1 MSRLTALALSAAVVF
16 FANGALAESNESK
29 LRQSLPE
36 LTSALMQQDI
46 VKTLRTYNKA
56 RQDMTQAEI
65 DGLEAI
71 WHAEL
76 NSGNQPLI
84 TGVVRNMTALR
95 MRKVIRDTG
104 RVVSAIN
111 VIDARG
117 VSIAQTTVF
126 PHIWQGTAEE
136 ARDIAAADPN
146 MVLINN
152 VESDSLDRSRRL
164 EAFFP
169 VTDPDTNELI
179 GAVILVVE
187 AESF

>member
-1 MSRLTALALSAAVVF
+1 MSRF
-16 FANGALAESNESK
+16 FVLFTTIYVLLFVNGALAESQEDR
-29 LRQSLPE
+29 LRSTLPE
-36 LTSALMQQDI
+36 IQTAILQQNL
-46 VKTLRTYNKA
+46 VKTLRTYNES
-56 RQDMTQAEI
+56 RRDMTQADI

-76 NSGNQPLI
+76 GSGNQPLI
-84 TGVVRNMTALR
+84 TGIVRNVTALR

-117 VSIAQTTVF
+117 VSIAQTTTF
-126 PHIWQGTAEE
+126 PYIWQGKAEE
-136 ARDIAAADPN
+136 ATDIAAADPN
-146 MVLINN
+146 MVLISN
-152 VESDSLDRSRRL
+152 VESEASDQSRQL
-164 EAFFP
+164 EAIFP

-187 AESF
+187 AES

>member
-1 MSRLTALALSAAVVF
+1 MTRLTALALSAVVVF
-16 FANGALAESNESK
+16 FANGAFADSHEGK
-29 LRQSLPE
+29 LRQMLPE
-36 LTSALMQQDI
+36 IQSALMQQDI
-46 VKTLRTYNKA
+46 VETLRTYNKA
-56 RQDMTQAEI
+56 RKSMTQADI
-65 DGLEAI
+65 DGLEAT

-76 NSGNQPLI
+76 DSGNRPLI

-104 RVVSAIN
+104 RVISDIN

-126 PHIWQGTAEE
+126 PHIWQGTAAE

-146 MVLINN
+146 MVLISS
-152 VESDSLDRSRRL
+152 VGSEASEQARQL

>member
-1 MSRLTALALSAAVVF
+1 MPKFIVLFSVIYALFS
-16 FANGALAESNESK
+16 ANGAFAESQEDK
-29 LRQSLPE
+29 LRNALPE
-36 LTSALMQQDI
+36 IQSALMEQNI
-46 VKTLRTYNKA
+46 VGTLRTYNKA
-56 RQDMTQAEI
+56 RKSMTQADI
-65 DGLEAI
+65 DGLEAT
-71 WHAEL
+71 WHTEL
-76 NSGNQPLI
+76 GSGNRPLI

-104 RVVSAIN
+104 RVISDIN

-126 PHIWQGTAEE
+126 PHIWQGTATE

-146 MVLINN
+146 MVLIST
-152 VESDSLDRSRRL
+152 VGSEASEQARQL

-169 VTDPDTNELI
+169 VIDPDTNELI

>member
-16 FANGALAESNESK
+16 FANGALAESNEDN
-29 LRQSLPE
+29 LRQILPE
-36 LTSALMQQDI
+36 IQSALMQQDI

-56 RQDMTQAEI
+56 RQDMTQADI

-71 WHAEL
+71 WHSEL
-76 NSGNQPLI
+76 NSGYQPLI
-84 TGVVRNMTALR
+84 TGVVRNMTVLR

-104 RVVSAIN
+104 GVISEIN

-117 VSIAQTTVF
+117 VSIAQTTTF
-126 PHIWQGTAEE
+126 PHIWQGTTEE
-136 ARDIAAADPN
+136 AKDIAAADPN
-146 MVLINN
+146 MVLISK
-152 VESDSLDRSRRL
+152 VETDVSDRPRQL
-164 EAFFP
+164 EVFSP
-169 VTDPDTNELI
+169 VIDPDTNELI